1 MADAPPP
8 PPRAWQPWSVERRRR
23 VAYIDAFSG
32 VAGDM
37 LLAAVLDAGC
47 PLEGLQTAEDA
58 RPVWRLCCRGRRP
71 TKVPLPGFQEAGGWI
86 SFVDPHLAV

>member
-47 PLEGLQTAEDA
+47 PLEELERGLQS
-58 RPVWRLCCRGRRP
+58 L
-71 TKVPLPGFQEAGGWI
+71 EAIAGEWQ
-86 SFVDPHLAV
+86 

>member
-1 MADAPPP
+1 MG
-8 PPRAWQPWSVERRRR
+8 RSEEGEVMTLWSTNPRRRR

-47 PLEGLQTAEDA
+47 PQEELESGLRSLGAIA
-58 RPVWRLCCRGRRP
+58 GKLLCVREYGTQHDTVRA
-71 TKVPLPGFQEAGGWI
+71 QESG
-86 SFVDPHLAV
+86 S